1 MSAIICLPVDLRENQ
16 FGLPS
21 RLADQIDGAPVLY
34 HTVSRLTLSDDYRVV
49 CLFRKDGEEGQVER
63 AREMLAGLDCEFFET
78 SAADAANREFL
89 VRGRLWSLD
98 SWRGGMGWTTYWD
111 EAGSPAA
118 LAEAAA
124 RFDADAVGL
133 MTPDSPLADPRL
145 ASELLSWH
153 REHLRKARITVTGV
167 PPGFAPAFFS
177 RDVAEGYAAENL
189 TLAASMGYR
198 PQHPQRDLA
207 TTEAHF
213 EAAMPLRTANRR
225 FTAHSLRQIEML
237 RALAALGAS
246 PRGASALE
254 AVAAMSAHSE
264 LWAGPTPSKI
274 EVEPTSRVDTAPF
287 YLTRYLLGR
296 GRRDMDMETFAK
308 IAASIAP
315 YRDCLLTLEGLGE
328 PLLYADLAGM
338 VAAAKEAGFLG
349 VHVGTGGTK
358 LDAGTFA
365 ALRDAGLDVLS
376 VRLGAATPEGYRRLY
391 GAEGLESAAA
401 ALEEAFAERKNS
413 KIARPLLAAEITKMR
428 PMEDEIEPFY
438 NRWLASCDWPVIRP
452 YNDFAGQIEDHTT
465 IHMRTSRRIP
475 CRKIFT
481 ELYIDAEGVAWP
493 CRQDIRKTQPLG
505 NAAEKGIPAL
515 WHCEFMEKLR
525 EAHVRGDWDFFPLC
539 RNCKDWYYSI

>member
-21 RLADQIDGAPVLY
+21 RLADDIDGATVLY

-49 CLFRKDGEEGQVER
+49 CLFRKNGEEGQVER
-63 AREMLAGLDCEFFET
+63 AREMLSGLECEFLES
-78 SAADAANREFL
+78 SAADVPNREFL

-111 EAGSPAA
+111 EAGAPAA

-124 RFDADAVGL
+124 LFDADAVGL

-145 ASELLSWH
+145 ASELLAWH
-153 REHLRKARITVTGV
+153 RDHLRKAQLTVTGV
-167 PPGFAPAFFS
+167 PPGLAPVFFS
-177 RDVAEGYAAENL
+177 RDVAASYAAENL
-189 TLAASMGYR
+189 TLAASMAYR

-213 EAAMPLRTANRR
+213 EAAMSLRTVCWR

-246 PRGASALE
+246 PRSASCLE
-254 AVAAMSAHSE
+254 AVAVLSAHSE
-264 LWAGPTPSKI
+264 LWAGPVPSKI
-274 EVEPTSRVDTAPF
+274 EIEPTSRVDAAPF
-287 YLTRYLLGR
+287 YLADYILGR
-296 GRRDMDMETFAK
+296 DGCDMDIQTFSK
-308 IAASIAP
+308 IAGSIAP
-315 YRDCLLTLEGLGE
+315 YRDCLLTFEGLGE
-328 PLLYADLAGM
+328 PLLHAGLAGL

-376 VRLGAATPEGYRRLY
+376 VRLGASTSEGYRRLY
-391 GAEGLESAAA
+391 GADGLEAAAA
-401 ALEEAFAERKNS
+401 ALEAAFAERKKS

-428 PMEDEIEPFY
+428 PLEGEIEPFY
-438 NRWLASCDWPVIRP
+438 NRWLGSCDWPVIRP
-452 YNDFAGQIEDHTT
+452 YNDFAGQIEDHAT
-465 IHMRTSRRIP
+465 IHMRTSSRIP

-481 ELYIDAEGVAWP
+481 EMYIDSEGVAWP
-493 CRQDIRKTQPLG
+493 CRQDIGKTRPLG
-505 NAAEKGIPAL
+505 NAAEEGIPAL

-525 EAHVRGDWDFFPLC
+525 EAHLGGDWDFFPLC